1 MTVKLSLSPSNASNI
16 AAPTSEAVSSESQDN
31 SGANNARKRPKSVS
45 QWTVADV
52 QKWLR
57 KNCGDV
63 FHLYSIKFLEQ
74 DITGRSLV
82 RLTDNSLLRLEIV
95 IPEHRQAILREIAKL
110 RLRGS
115 ILLLKD
121 REMKL
126 RQLQQSSAEV
136 C

>member
-74 DITGRSLV
+74 DITGRFFWRAHIFFVLNEV
-82 RLTDNSLLRLEIV
+82 KLTSEGFSFKEIYLFHYACSD
-95 IPEHRQAILREIAKL
+95 PK
-110 RLRGS
+110 S
-115 ILLLKD
+115 
-121 REMKL
+121 
-126 RQLQQSSAEV
+126 
-136 C
+136 